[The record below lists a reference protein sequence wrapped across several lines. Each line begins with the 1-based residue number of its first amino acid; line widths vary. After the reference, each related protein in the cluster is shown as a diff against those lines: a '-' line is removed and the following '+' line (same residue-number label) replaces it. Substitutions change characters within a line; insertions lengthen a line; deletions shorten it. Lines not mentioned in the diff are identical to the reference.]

1 MSYVTPLLEGSGA
14 SVQFS
19 PDFTPFP
26 FDDCVLYPFTVITH
40 SHKYNYMP
48 HLVSLPSE
56 SMNLKDGPGGHQHIP
71 KLLYLAHSSFLRSR
85 LKCLISNT

>member
-1 MSYVTPLLEGSGA
+1 MSYVTPLVEGSGA
-14 SVQFS
+14 CVQFS

-26 FDDCVLYPFTVITH
+26 FDDCVLYPFTVINH

-56 SMNLKDGPGGHQHIP
+56 STHSQTSIFGPE
-71 KLLYLAHSSFLRSR
+71 LFLE
-85 LKCLISNT
+85 I